1 MNNKA
6 IISIG
11 SNRDRTANIKKVTE
25 ILQANYPGSRF
36 STPEITD
43 PIDLP
48 EGSKA
53 FLNLVGMIPTNLK
66 RDEFVAQLKEIE
78 EELGRDPD
86 DDEEGIIPMDLD
98 LIEWNDEVV
107 KPRDFVRAYVIAG
120 LEEIDEF

>member
-1 MNNKA
+1 MYNKA

-11 SNRDRTANIKKVTE
+11 SNSDRTTNIKQVLE
-25 ILQANYPGSRF
+25 MLEDSYPGSRF

-48 EGSKA
+48 EGTKA
-53 FLNLVGMIPTNLK
+53 FLNLVGMIPTNQ
-66 RDEFVAQLKEIE
+66 DMESFVAHLKEIE
-78 EELGRDPD
+78 KQLGRDPD

-98 LIEWNDEVV
+98 LLEWNDEAI
-107 KPRDFVRAYVIAG
+107 KPRDLVRPYVVAG

>member
-1 MNNKA
+1 MDNKA

-11 SNRDRTANIKKVTE
+11 SNANRTENIQKATQ

-48 EGSKA
+48 EGAKA
-53 FLNLVGMIPTNLK
+53 FLNLVGVVPTNLEK
-66 RDEFVAQLKEIE
+66 EEFIAQLKEIE
-78 EELGRDPD
+78 EELGRDDD

-98 LIEWNDEVV
+98 LIKWNDDVL
-107 KPRDFVRAYVIAG
+107 KPRDFIRPYMVAG
-120 LEEIDEF
+120 MEEIDEF